1 MWASCRQFK
10 AKKGPRLDQG
20 HSVNSELGKKRLY
33 QVVALRI
40 ARMIE
45 AHADDPSWRLPSE
58 RELAEE
64 LQVSR
69 PSIREAVIALE
80 MRGLVEVRGRAGI
93 EILPQRSNQISFDA
107 INTDIGPGPFELL
120 QARLAVESG
129 AAAIAAL
136 RANSYDLMR
145 LEDSISRMH
154 AEGASLLHNEKND
167 REFHMTIAHMTG
179 NAIIVS
185 IMEALWAQRDAS
197 RMWKKIQEHIHAE
210 AVRPL
215 WVGDHHAILS
225 AMKLRNGDAAF
236 KAMARH
242 INNVS
247 EELLQADERS
257 RLAAQKE

>member
-1 MWASCRQFK
+1 
-10 AKKGPRLDQG
+10 LDREESANYQ
-20 HSVNSELGKKRLY
+20 LGNKRLY

-40 ARMIE
+40 AQMIE
-45 AHADDPSWRLPSE
+45 AHANDPSWRLPSE

-80 MRGLVEVRGRAGI
+80 MRGVVEVRGRAGI
-93 EILPQRSNQISFDA
+93 VILPRKTNELSFDV

-129 AAAIAAL
+129 AAAIAAQ

-145 LEDSISRMH
+145 LEDCISGMQQ
-154 AEGASLLHNEKND
+154 EGSSPAHNEKND

-185 IMEALWAQRDAS
+185 ITEALWAQRDAS
-197 RMWKKIQEHIHAE
+197 RMWKKINEHLHGIAI
-210 AVRPL
+210 RPT
-215 WVGDHHAILS
+215 WIGDHHAILS
-225 AMKLRNGDAAF
+225 AMKLRNPDAAY

-247 EELLQADERS
+247 EELLQADERR
-257 RLAAQKE
+257 RLTGSED